1 MDRLR
6 YFEDRLP
13 GHSVATVGTFDG
25 VHLAHQALLRT
36 MNVLARAESLSRVVL
51 YFPVPPRYRARP
63 EGQLL
68 TLPEE
73 RERLLEAA
81 GVDVVVPLPLPE
93 ILQVTPEQFLDDLRE
108 RFGVRHLVMGF
119 NHRFGR
125 ARSADPA
132 WICAHIEAHPL
143 TLHVLPPFR
152 VGSHVVS
159 SETVRSLLRDGD
171 VETAARLLGRPY
183 RLRGTVGPGDGRGR
197 SLGFPTAN
205 LALPPLRLRPRAGV
219 YGVRVHLE
227 GEVYAGVAHLGARPT
242 FAAPEP
248 VLEVHLLDFSGGEL
262 YGRTLDVE
270 MLFRLRDVQRF
281 PDTEALRRAIQADI
295 AAARARFQ
303 EEPLPGSRNPSG
315 SDITAP

>member
-1 MDRLR
+1 MNRLR

-13 GHSVATVGTFDG
+13 GRSVATVGTFDG

-36 MNVLARAESLSRVVL
+36 MDVLARADSLARVVF
-51 YFPVPPRYRARP
+51 YFPVPPRYRSRP

-73 RERLLEAA
+73 REDLLEAA

-93 ILQVTPEQFLDDLRE
+93 ILKVSPEQFLDDLRE
-108 RFGVRHLVMGF
+108 RFGVQHLVMGF

-152 VGSHVVS
+152 VGTHVVS
-159 SETVRSLLRDGD
+159 SETVRALLREGD

-183 RLRGTVGPGDGRGR
+183 RLRGTVVPGDGRGR
-197 SLGFPTAN
+197 TLGFPTAN
-205 LALPPLRLRPRAGV
+205 LKPPPLRLRPQAGV

-227 GEVYAGVAHLGARPT
+227 GKTYAGVAHLGHRPT
-242 FAAPEP
+242 FNAGEP
-248 VLEVHLLDFSGGEL
+248 VLEVHLLDFPGETL
-262 YGRTLDVE
+262 YGQSMEVE

-281 PDTEALRRAIQADI
+281 PDRDALRRAIQADI

-303 EEPLPGSRNPSG
+303 DALPGSKNPSE
-315 SDITAP
+315 SDTTAP